1 MSRDTFQLV
10 VLGTSCALA
19 LMCLLCLCSI
29 ADSAGKIAS
38 SATAMELMEREV
50 MDSARRGLT
59 TYKCSR

>member
-1 MSRDTFQLV
+1 MPRDTFYLAFTV
-10 VLGTSCALA
+10 ISCALV
-19 LMCLLCLCSI
+19 LVCLCSI